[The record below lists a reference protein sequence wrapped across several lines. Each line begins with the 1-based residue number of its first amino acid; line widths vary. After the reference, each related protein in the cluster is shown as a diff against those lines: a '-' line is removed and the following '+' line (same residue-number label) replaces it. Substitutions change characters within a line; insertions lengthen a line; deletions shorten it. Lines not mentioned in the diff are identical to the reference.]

1 MQITATVS
9 VSFRLENTKKQKQTK
24 LIFSSANKDK
34 GILLLIAS
42 ESATIEQLKFEYT
55 YFFTLNSTFEK
66 SVETKTLLYQD
77 IWTGILIVVVSSIE
91 TKTQHH
97 WMPIGSEKID

>member
-1 MQITATVS
+1 MQITATNS
-9 VSFRLENTKKQKQTK
+9 VSFRLENTKKQTK
-24 LIFSSANKDK
+24 LILSSANKDK

-77 IWTGILIVVVSSIE
+77 FEQEYWLS
-91 TKTQHH
+91 
-97 WMPIGSEKID
+97 

>member
-1 MQITATVS
+1 MQITATNS
-9 VSFRLENTKKQKQTK
+9 VSFRLENTKKQTK
-24 LIFSSANKDK
+24 LILSSANKDK

-77 IWTGILIVVVSSIE
+77 FE
-91 TKTQHH
+91 Q
-97 WMPIGSEKID
+97 EY